1 MFTASRLS
9 SIQHGDA
16 IKLDPTNLSPRLLDE
31 TLVFNSTSTI
41 DDEDKFGTS
50 SPSMTSPINTHTR
63 SDDWELQYV
72 RDVLSK
78 AELAFENFTLSV
90 TPKVITPNLYNN
102 LEIEA
107 NIKDNDEP
115 EHFKL
120 ERKVLFDC
128 VNECLELKLKQ
139 IVVGNSKTWVPW
151 TKLFENDSLTDELWK
166 EIESWKCME
175 EWMVDELV
183 DKDMST
189 QHGKWLNFDQEAFE
203 QGIVIERRILSSLVD
218 ELVSDFLI
226 IG

>member
-1 MFTASRLS
+1 MFGESQVSYSA
-9 SIQHGDA
+9 
-16 IKLDPTNLSPRLLDE
+16 
-31 TLVFNSTSTI
+31 STI
-41 DDEDKFGTS
+41 DDRDKFGAP
-50 SPSMTSPINTHTR
+50 SPTMMSPINIHR

-78 AELAFENFTLSV
+78 AELAFENFALGV
-90 TPKVITPNLYNN
+90 APVVITPNLYNN
-102 LEIEA
+102 LEIEE
-107 NIKDNDEP
+107 NIKDRNGP

-128 VNECLELKLKQ
+128 MNECLELKLKQ
-139 IVVGNSKTWVPW
+139 VVVGSSKTWVSW
-151 TKLFENDSLTDELWK
+151 TKLFENGSLAEELWK

-189 QHGKWLNFDQEAFE
+189 QHGKWLNFDQEANE
-203 QGIVIERRILSSLVD
+203 EGLEIEKGILTSLVD

-226 IG
+226 FG